1 MRPFSVL
8 NHAPYS
14 LFKKSQKNGIYW
26 YVRFWNE
33 AEGRDSVIRATGI
46 RVEGKRENRADA
58 ENVAREMLPSIRFA
72 SSYTD
77 DDFLKYVENFWTAD
91 SSYVKERALLSRKP
105 LSVYYI
111 KMNHEDVSRH
121 LRPFPGFKGKTLND
135 LTTGIILDWQRW
147 AIETH
152 GMSARRVNTVMQSM
166 RIAVRYAVK
175 REDLDRDPFKRIN
188 DIPDTPK
195 EKGVLTPAE
204 LRKLTT
210 ISAKDPRLKAIVLL
224 GAYCGL
230 RRGEIRGLRWG
241 DVDTEGGVIHV
252 RHNWIDGEGDKT
264 PKCGSARTVPLS
276 SIVIETLNGLKP
288 FFSTLPSDFV
298 IPSLTAKNKP
308 ISEGVIRNGLRQV
321 LTSIGIA
328 ESEQK
333 RRNLTLHGLRH
344 SFVTF
349 ARLAGIP
356 DMEVQAM
363 AGHKSIA
370 MMERYSHAAQ
380 VIDFSEARAKLEAV
394 NREKAAQ

>member
-33 AEGRDSVIRATGI
+33 AEDRYSVIRATGI

-58 ENVAREMLPSIRFA
+58 EHVARELLPSIHFA

-77 DDFLKYVENFWTAD
+77 DDFLKYVEDFWKAD
-91 SSYVKERALLSRKP
+91 SSYVKERTLLSRKP
-105 LSVYYI
+105 LSAYYI
-111 KMNHEDVSRH
+111 KMNHEDVARH

-204 LRKLTT
+204 LRKLST

-264 PKCGSARTVPLS
+264 PKCGSTRTVPLS
-276 SIVIETLNGLKP
+276 ATVTETINSLKP
-288 FFSTLPSDFV
+288 FFSTLPNDFV
-298 IPSLTAKNKP
+298 IPSLTAHNKP
-308 ISEGVIRNGLRQV
+308 ISEGILRNGLRQV

-380 VIDFSEARAKLEAV
+380 VIDFTEARAKLEAV

>member
-1 MRPFSVL
+1 
-8 NHAPYS
+8 
-14 LFKKSQKNGIYW
+14 
-26 YVRFWNE
+26 
-33 AEGRDSVIRATGI
+33 
-46 RVEGKRENRADA
+46 
-58 ENVAREMLPSIRFA
+58 
-72 SSYTD
+72 
-77 DDFLKYVENFWTAD
+77 
-91 SSYVKERALLSRKP
+91 
-105 LSVYYI
+105 
-111 KMNHEDVSRH
+111 MNHEDVSRH

>member
-14 LFKKSQKNGIYW
+14 LFKKNQKNGIYW

-33 AEGRDSVIRATGI
+33 AEDRYSVIRATGI
-46 RVEGKRENRADA
+46 KVEGKRENRAAA

-77 DDFLKYVENFWTAD
+77 DDFLKYVEDFWTAD

-105 LSVYYI
+105 LSSYYI
-111 KMNHEDVSRH
+111 KMNHEDVARH
-121 LRPFPGFKGKTLND
+121 LRPFPGFKGKTLNE

-152 GMSARRVNTVMQSM
+152 GMSGRRVNTVMQSM

-204 LRKLTT
+204 LRKLPT

-230 RRGEIRGLRWG
+230 RRGEIRGLRWS
-241 DVDTEGGVIHV
+241 DVDAEGGVIHV
-252 RHNWIDGEGDKT
+252 RHNWIDGEGDKI

-276 SIVIETLNGLKP
+276 DTVIETLDGLKP
-288 FFSTLPSDFV
+288 FFSTLPNDFV
-298 IPSLTAKNKP
+298 IPSLTSQNKP
-308 ISEGVIRNGLRQV
+308 ISEGILRNGLRQV

-333 RRNLTLHGLRH
+333 KRNLTLHGLRH

-380 VIDFSEARAKLEAV
+380 VIDFSEARAKLEAI